1 MDAPLIWVRIVH
13 FAAVISVTGA
23 LLFLT
28 FIAEPMFRKL
38 DGAAKIAA
46 VVRSWLTWIEWSG
59 LALVVLSGAAWLVF
73 KAAEMGDVPWQA
85 VFSEDLVPMVL
96 WGTDFGRDWIAR
108 SVLAALLAAALI
120 AARPARAYYRP
131 CLIVACVLASGLIGT
146 LAWAGHAAATG
157 DGLGPVHIVSDIL
170 HLVAAGAWVGALLPL
185 ALVLGAALVR
195 LDTSSIAIARE
206 VVLRFSTLG
215 VACVGTL
222 VITGVF
228 NSWVIVG
235 SLTGLTSTAYG
246 RLLLFKIALFFAMLS
261 LAAINRLRLTPV
273 IQHNGHAVAGP
284 KALRRIRMNAV
295 LEATIALLI
304 VAVVSLLGT
313 LSPTL

>member
-1 MDAPLIWVRIVH
+1 MDEPLIWVRIVH
-13 FAAVISVTGA
+13 FAAAISVTGA

-28 FIAEPMFRKL
+28 FIAEPVFRKL
-38 DGAAKIAA
+38 DGAAKITA
-46 VVRSWLTWIEWSG
+46 VVRSRLTWIEWSG

-157 DGLGPVHIVSDIL
+157 DGLGSVHIVSDIL
-170 HLVAAGAWVGALLPL
+170 HLVAAGAWV
-185 ALVLGAALVR
+185 VCFR
-195 LDTSSIAIARE
+195 
-206 VVLRFSTLG
+206 
-215 VACVGTL
+215 
-222 VITGVF
+222 
-228 NSWVIVG
+228 
-235 SLTGLTSTAYG
+235 
-246 RLLLFKIALFFAMLS
+246 
-261 LAAINRLRLTPV
+261 
-273 IQHNGHAVAGP
+273 
-284 KALRRIRMNAV
+284 
-295 LEATIALLI
+295 
-304 VAVVSLLGT
+304 
-313 LSPTL
+313 